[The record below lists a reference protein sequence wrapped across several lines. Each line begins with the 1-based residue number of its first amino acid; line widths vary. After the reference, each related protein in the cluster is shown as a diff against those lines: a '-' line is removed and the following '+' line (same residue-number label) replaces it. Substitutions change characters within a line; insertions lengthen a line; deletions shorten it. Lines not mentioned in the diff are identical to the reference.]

1 MIYALIL
8 TILCGLFFFL
18 SYFLSP
24 KSNAL
29 LQKNP
34 KMREPIVKNTNPV
47 PESKFAV
54 LKPSAFRSKFQNAL
68 HSPFQKESVFLL
80 LSLCAW
86 MLLPLFWGLAFFLK
100 TDANVLIVIG
110 CMIWT
115 YYWLKYLFST
125 DEAV

>member
-18 SYFLSP
+18 SYKGKGTPKNLSSLRIGFQ
-24 KSNAL
+24 KAL
-29 LQKNP
+29 N
-34 KMREPIVKNTNPV
+34 
-47 PESKFAV
+47 
-54 LKPSAFRSKFQNAL
+54 
-68 HSPFQKESVFLL
+68 SPFQKNSLFLL

-110 CMIWT
+110 FMVWT

-125 DEAV
+125 DEIA